1 MELQTVVNE
10 SPAGLDCKIAEGGSN
25 FSMGQ
30 RQLISLARAILRKNK
45 ILILDEA
52 TANIDPQ
59 TDAVIQSTIRRIFEN
74 CTILTIAH
82 RLHTVM
88 NSDKVLVM
96 DSGESVEFDHPH
108 LLLQNGN
115 GFLSKL
121 VEQAGSAAENLRK
134 IAAENFSNNFETS

>member
-1 MELQTVVNE
+1 MG
-10 SPAGLDCKIAEGGSN
+10 GLDSKMSEGGSN

-45 ILILDEA
+45 ILVLDEA

-59 TDAVIQSTIRRIFEN
+59 TDALIQSTIRRKFED

-96 DSGESVEFDHPH
+96 DGGESVEFDHPH
-108 LLLQNGN
+108 LLLQNLD
-115 GFLSKL
+115 GFFTKL
-121 VEQAGSAAENLRK
+121 VEQAGSAKENLRQM
-134 IAAENFSNNFETS
+134 AAENFNNNFKTCE